1 MKGIHFLQSS
11 FTKLAPIVLSLAFVM
26 PHKMIHGCDSM
37 RKKLVA
43 RDKIRQH
50 KIELKDLYDRIKFKY
65 QPPLSFN
72 EFLIMK
78 IMTMEAENER
88 SY

>member
-1 MKGIHFLQSS
+1 
-11 FTKLAPIVLSLAFVM
+11 
-26 PHKMIHGCDSM
+26 M
-37 RKKLVA
+37 RKTLVA
-43 RDKIRQH
+43 RDKIVDY
-50 KIELKDLYDRIKFKY
+50 KTELKDLYDRIKFKF

-88 SY
+88 NN